1 MFIAAAAAM
10 KRAEMFADQSGT
22 GYGELMERAGTLAA
36 EKVLPSLK
44 PGSRVLILCGKGN
57 NGGDGLVMA
66 RVLAMRGHK
75 PAVVFTMGTRL
86 SPLARQNLPLL
97 EQTGADI
104 LDLPLPEGEMQALL
118 NGADMV
124 VDAVFGTGFSGD
136 LPEHVA
142 ALFRQVESAG
152 LPVVALDLPSGMNCD
167 TGRCSPGTLRASQT
181 LAFACLKP
189 AHLLKTSA
197 PMCGHSTVLDI
208 GITGQQLVQAGAF
221 CQLDRRTAAEGLPR
235 RAAHSHKGSYGRLL
249 AVCGSDDMSGAA
261 LLCCEG
267 ALRCGAGLV
276 KLLSP
281 REVLR
286 AAAVRLPECLLAPP
300 GDLQQALGW
309 ADVAVC
315 GCGLGLT
322 HASRQRLHA
331 VLAGFSGALVLDADA
346 LTLLA
351 EDPECLRRAAGE
363 VVLTPHIGEMARLC
377 GRPAQDVA
385 DSRFD
390 IAGSFAQQYGVTV
403 VLKDSSTCVAA
414 PDGRLWL
421 FDGGNSGLAK
431 GGSGDVLA
439 GVIAALAAQ
448 GADGTSAALTGVWL
462 HGAAADWARAELGE
476 YGMLPSDVIR
486 HLPQVLR
493 MLAQGGGE

>member
-1 MFIAAAAAM
+1 MYIASAAAM

-36 EKVLPSLK
+36 GKVLPSLK
-44 PGSRVLILCGKGN
+44 EGSRVMILCGKGN

-66 RVLAMRGHK
+66 RALAARGHLLT
-75 PAVVFTMGTRL
+75 VVFTMGTRL
-86 SPLARQNLPLL
+86 SPLARQNLPAL
-97 EQTGADI
+97 EQTGAEI
-104 LDLPLPEGEMQALL
+104 LDLPLPDGEVEERLKET
-118 NGADMV
+118 DMV

-136 LPEHVA
+136 LPQHVA
-142 ALFRQVESAG
+142 LLFQQVEDAG
-152 LPVVALDLPSGMNCD
+152 LPVVALDLPSGINCD
-167 TGRCSPGTLRASQT
+167 TGYCSPGTLRAAQT

-197 PMCGHSTVLDI
+197 PLCGHSTVLDI
-208 GITGQQLVQAGAF
+208 GITGGQLTRAGAF
-221 CQLDRRTAAEGLPR
+221 SHLDRQTAASGLPR
-235 RAAHSHKGSYGRLL
+235 RLPHSHKGNYGRLL
-249 AVCGSDDMSGAA
+249 AVCGSDNMSGAA

-281 REVLR
+281 REVLQ
-286 AAAVRLPECLLAPP
+286 AAAVRLPECLLAPLE
-300 GDLQQALGW
+300 DWQQAMDW

-315 GCGLGLT
+315 GCGVGVA
-322 HASRQRLHA
+322 HAARQRLYA
-331 VLAGFSGALVLDADA
+331 VLEGFAGTLILDADA

-351 EDPECLRRAAGE
+351 EDPERLRHAAGD
-363 VVLTPHIGEMARLC
+363 VVVTPHVGEMARLC
-377 GRPAQDVA
+377 GKTPQQIA
-385 DSRFD
+385 DARFD
-390 IAGSFAQQYGVTV
+390 TALAFAQQYGVTV
-403 VLKDSSTCVAA
+403 VLKDSSTCVAS

-448 GADGTSAALTGVWL
+448 GSDGTAAALTGVWL
-462 HGAAADWARAELGE
+462 HGTAADWARAELGE
-476 YGMLPSDVIR
+476 YGMLPTDVIR
-486 HLPQVLR
+486 YLPRVLR
-493 MLAQGGGE
+493 MLAQSTGE